1 MHSRLILSTM
11 KKLTIQLILAVF
23 VTAFGVA
30 LIIAAMCLPP
40 QGVIDPTV
48 LTAYGETLTFAG
60 SLIGIDYHYKSKKG
74 GDSDGIS

>member
-1 MHSRLILSTM
+1 MH
-11 KKLTIQLILAVF
+11 KPTIQLILAVF

-60 SLIGIDYHYKSKKG
+60 SLIGIDYHYRSKG
-74 GDSDGIS
+74 GSNGLS